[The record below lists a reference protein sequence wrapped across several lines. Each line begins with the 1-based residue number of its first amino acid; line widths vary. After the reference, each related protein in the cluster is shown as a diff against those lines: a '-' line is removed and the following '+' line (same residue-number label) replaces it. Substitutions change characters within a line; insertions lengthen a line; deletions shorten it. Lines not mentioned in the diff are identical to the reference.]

1 MKTFSVDYDNPSDI
15 KKLISRL
22 QKRRKELLRAKGYNE
37 IRLQGSKY
45 NVDNVL
51 PIMEEMLG
59 DVTPD
64 GGNFYVYA
72 HLSPLNG
79 IDVHK
84 DVRDLWLFN
93 RFGIVN
99 RPIYVGKGSNG
110 RWKDFNRDGAHR
122 KIRSQCLK
130 AQKELIPVKLFENL
144 SEERALDIEGRLLD
158 ILGCK
163 HLSEH
168 GYLTNLDEGAD
179 SSRRRLSY
187 SDLGKK
193 LLSKNG
199 FKC

>member
-1 MKTFSVDYDNPSDI
+1 MKTFSVDDDNPSDI
-15 KKLISRL
+15 KKLISKL
-22 QKRRKELLRAKGYNE
+22 QKRRKEILRAKGYNE
-37 IRLQGSKY
+37 IKLQGSKY

-51 PIMEEMLG
+51 PTIEEMVG
-59 DVTPD
+59 DTSPD

-72 HLSPLNG
+72 HLSPLNV

-99 RPIYVGKGSNG
+99 KPIYVGKGANG
-110 RWKDFNRDGAHR
+110 RWKEFNRDGAHR

-130 AQKELIPVKLFENL
+130 ENKELIPVKLFENL
-144 SEERALDIEGRLLD
+144 SEERALDIEGRLID

-168 GYLTNLDEGAD
+168 GYLTNLDEGLD
-179 SSRRRLSY
+179 SLRRRSTY
-187 SDLGKK
+187 SAMGKK
-193 LLSKNG
+193 LLTKNG
-199 FKC
+199 FR